1 MTRHALGAMVGALLL
16 SGGTAWAHHATVL
29 PMDTPTLVGDTMA
42 VCTGVGLGA
51 REDPRWR
58 DFGLRIEIAGKDGQ
72 YLGDAIVEVKGRGLP
87 DPVMVRCSG
96 PWVLVGVPAGGY
108 DVSVHNGHDGPMR
121 TAHVRVGDTQRRLV
135 MHFPNAG
142 GEVTQQIF
150 AVGGSPVREPATE
163 SWSTE

>member
-1 MTRHALGAMVGALLL
+1 MTRRLTGMMLGALLAT
-16 SGGTAWAHHATVL
+16 GGSAWAHHAAML
-29 PMDTPTLVGDTMA
+29 EMDTPTMVGGTMA

-58 DFGLRIEIAGKDGQ
+58 DYGLRVEIAGKGGQ
-72 YLGDAIVEVKGRGLP
+72 YLGDAIVEVKGRGLN
-87 DPVMVRCSG
+87 DELMLRCGG
-96 PWVLVGVPAGGY
+96 PWVLVDVPAGGY
-108 DVSVHNGHDGPMR
+108 EVTVHNGHDGPTR

-150 AVGGSPVREPATE
+150 AVGGPPADESLSRE
-163 SWSTE
+163 